1 MTFEMTTVNTI
12 NFFFIAAGVGICG
25 LCFLL
30 ITGSRHLEKDVRTYF
45 QIFFLSILVYII
57 THLMR
62 QMMDGIPGAGV
73 RTALYTVT
81 LVEILAAGFMAF
93 LMSMLIL
100 SAAQPTRSERAM
112 RIVLLVL
119 LLGHAV
125 ILLAGQPFDLIYH
138 FDANNVYGRSSLYLL
153 SNLAPLIMLLID
165 IVLLI
170 RYRDH
175 MDRRVRS
182 ALWIYCIAPIV
193 AMAIQSIAYGV
204 QFIIFATVGAAVYMF
219 AVIMRDLNEKYAKQQ
234 ESAARIGAEL
244 NMATDIQASQLPRL
258 FPAFPHRPEF
268 DVFASMTPAKEVGGD
283 FYDFFLI
290 DDDHIG
296 LVMADVSGKGVPAA
310 LFMMVSRVLI
320 KAHLQNGESP
330 GETLKNVNDQLCEG
344 NDAVLFVTVW
354 LAVLEI
360 STGKGVAANAGHE
373 HPALCRAGGEYELVV
388 YRHSP
393 AVAAVEGI
401 PFREHSFQMA
411 PGDSLFVYTDGVP
424 EATDA
429 ENQLLG
435 TDRMIK
441 ALNKRPD
448 AFPEET
454 LSNVMEGIDA
464 FTAGVEQFDDI
475 TMMCLRYNGPADSS
489 VPE

>member
-1 MTFEMTTVNTI
+1 
-12 NFFFIAAGVGICG
+12 
-25 LCFLL
+25 
-30 ITGSRHLEKDVRTYF
+30 
-45 QIFFLSILVYII
+45 
-57 THLMR
+57 
-62 QMMDGIPGAGV
+62 
-73 RTALYTVT
+73 
-81 LVEILAAGFMAF
+81 
-93 LMSMLIL
+93 
-100 SAAQPTRSERAM
+100 
-112 RIVLLVL
+112 
-119 LLGHAV
+119 
-125 ILLAGQPFDLIYH
+125 
-138 FDANNVYGRSSLYLL
+138 
-153 SNLAPLIMLLID
+153 MLLID

-344 NDAVLFVTVW
+344 NEAVLFVTVW

-401 PFREHSFQMA
+401 PFREHSFRMA